1 MNFVIIN
8 VNFNYAGEVVTRTGD
23 SYEKSVD
30 IHFNDTDIVK
40 LICRVPKLYSNEW
53 YEISRN
59 ISISR
64 EYLHNYET
72 IYFWKVR
79 QKFMSSCSIFASEIS
94 HWGKWGKTSVPRKS
108 WGRRTQSHL
117 HRFWDKFVNFME
129 EEWICKDFSKYI
141 TFIWSI

>member
-72 IYFWKVR
+72 IYF
-79 QKFMSSCSIFASEIS
+79 
-94 HWGKWGKTSVPRKS
+94 
-108 WGRRTQSHL
+108 
-117 HRFWDKFVNFME
+117 
-129 EEWICKDFSKYI
+129 
-141 TFIWSI
+141 